1 MAVLEALESLAPS
14 RGRRPHHRST
24 EIETE
29 PRQSHP
35 LVIHIGQLGS
45 LKGQLQRRMPL
56 TASERSGSNRGRIRV
71 FSSDCLRSPLQPVLA
86 GHSLLAPTQAQVRKM
101 R

>member
-35 LVIHIGQLGS
+35 LVIHTSQLEP
-45 LKGQLQRRMPL
+45 LKGQLKRLMPL
-56 TASERSGSNRGRIRV
+56 TASE
-71 FSSDCLRSPLQPVLA
+71 
-86 GHSLLAPTQAQVRKM
+86 
-101 R
+101 